1 MAQVNRA
8 NVASNLNT
16 GAAWLG
22 GGSGTGGQPGSI
34 DIAAWGT
41 PNITTGPSQAL
52 GGAVSWQ
59 GILLQSAQTTNI
71 VIGTTSAALTVGTS
85 GIDLSASG
93 ANLTIASPVTVT
105 LGANQTWNVASGRT
119 LAMSGATGAISG
131 AAKNVIVSGAGTTTL
146 IGNSLLSWTNSTL
159 TVSGGLVT
167 ASDTRSFGAASN
179 TVVVTAGGAVRVSGS
194 AATGPNNYTVS
205 GQGASGLQAA
215 AIYFAAAGLFASGRT
230 LTLSGASPVIAFTGS
245 HAGTIAGSPTS
256 GDVTF
261 SMVGA
266 NVSAAT
272 FSAAGSFTV
281 PNGNRVVLQGVNPIG
296 SGTQAAA
303 DFCLETSDTTS
314 GGLGNA
320 SNKVSVKSTL
330 SLTGSGNNSVALARD
345 YFFEGESTEAAPIGT
360 NTYNINPFGSTGT
373 TWTFTGTLTGTANYW
388 VKARSDSTSLN
399 TIQLGSTGAGKL
411 DGSWSLRSFSSSQTI
426 RFHPDLNTSTWTGA
440 IYAFRVAYGKSP
452 TGAATWA
459 GSGTV
464 DNTSGSSLTLAHS
477 SYTLLGN
484 LTFTGSSDMSLG
496 SGNVTH
502 TSTALTVTANTLTIP
517 GNIGGSGGF
526 IKNGAGTLV
535 LSGNNTGIS
544 GLTWSAGNLTL
555 NDNGGVA
562 GTTTFTI
569 SVTPATLDS
578 TSSVTLAQSGTNQIN
593 ASFTWRGTANLT
605 LGTGNFAFSADRT
618 ITFTNTGENGT
629 LKFQGAIP
637 SIAATVTLDIGGST
651 ASAKQRVT
659 LVGSNGSLADTT
671 AANQHAVTAGY
682 FRIEN
687 NNGLG
692 AATTTTT
699 WWVGATNLGAVT
711 TKSALELAGVT
722 TPDTKNVNIY
732 GQGPNDDGALIGASG
747 SSTFSGS
754 IGVPNVAGARIGVKA
769 GATLTLLGS
778 GTYQNINPAIANT
791 PLTFT
796 AEGSGTLNQ
805 NRILGAN
812 AGAVSIANGPGT
824 VVLSRANLH
833 TGAMT
838 CSAGT
843 TRLTHANAVGAG
855 GGNNVIVMAGATIEV
870 NGVKEFFPATL
881 TLGSS
886 GTPAIFK
893 ISA

>member
-8 NVASNLNT
+8 NAAVNLNLP
-16 GAAWLG
+16 GAWN
-22 GGSGTGGQPGSI
+22 GGSGPAPTAS

-41 PNITTGPSQAL
+41 PNTTVGNSQSL
-52 GGAVSWQ
+52 GGTVSWQ
-59 GILLQSAQTTNI
+59 GILLQSAQTSNI
-71 VIGTTSAALTVGTS
+71 SIGTTGAMTIGSS
-85 GIDLSASG
+85 GIDLSASV
-93 ANLTIASPVTVT
+93 ANLTIATPVTVT
-105 LGANQTWNVASGRT
+105 LGANQPWSVASGRT
-119 LAMSGATGAISG
+119 LTISSVITG
-131 AAKNVIVSGAGTTTL
+131 AAKNVTVSGAGTTTL
-146 IGNSLLSWTNSTL
+146 SGSSFSSWTNSTL
-159 TVSGGLVT
+159 TVSGGLVLAT
-167 ASDTRSFGAASN
+167 DARPLGSTSN
-179 TVVVTAGGAVRVSGS
+179 TVAVTTGGAVRVSGTN
-194 AATGPNNYTVS
+194 ANGPNTYTAS

-215 AIYFAAAGLFASGRT
+215 AIYFAGTGQFASGRT
-230 LTLSGASPVIAFTGS
+230 LTLSGASPVIAVTGS
-245 HAGTIAGSPTS
+245 HAGTIAGSSIT

-261 SMVGA
+261 SLVGT
-266 NVSAAT
+266 NTTDAT
-272 FSAAGSFTV
+272 FSSAGSFTV

-296 SGTQAAA
+296 SGTPTAA

-330 SLTGSGNNSVALARD
+330 SLTGSSGNSVALARD
-345 YFFEGESTEAAPIGT
+345 YFFEGQSTEAAPTGA
-360 NTYNINPFGSTGT
+360 NTYSINPYGSTGT
-373 TWTFTGTLTGTANYW
+373 TWTFTGTLTGTSNYW
-388 VKARSDSTSLN
+388 VKASAQAVSLH
-399 TIQLGSTGAGKL
+399 TVQFGSTGAGKL
-411 DGSWSLRSFSSSQTI
+411 DGSWSLRSFVSNQTI
-426 RFHPDLNTSTWTGA
+426 RFHPDLDISTWTGA

-484 LTFTGSSDMSLG
+484 LTFTGSSSMSLG
-496 SGNVTH
+496 LGNVTH
-502 TSTALTVTANTLTIP
+502 TNTALTVTANTLTIP

-569 SVTPATLDS
+569 SGTPATLDS
-578 TSSVTLAQSGTNQIN
+578 TSSATLTQSGTNSLGVN
-593 ASFTWRGTANLT
+593 FTWKGTANLT
-605 LGTGNFAFSADRT
+605 FGTGNFFFNTDRT
-618 ITFTNTGENGT
+618 IAFTNTGETGT

-637 SIAATVTLDIGGST
+637 STAATVALDVGGST

-659 LVGSNGSLADTT
+659 LVGSNGSLADATP
-671 AANQHAVTAGY
+671 ANQHAVTAGY

-692 AATTTTT
+692 AVSATTT
-699 WWVGATNLGAVT
+699 WWVGATNLGVPT
-711 TKSALELAGVT
+711 TKAALELAGVT
-722 TPDTKNVNIY
+722 TPDIKNVNIY
-732 GQGPNDDGALIGASG
+732 GQGPDDDGALIGASG

-778 GTYQNINPAIANT
+778 GTYQNINPAVANT

-796 AEGSGTLNQ
+796 AASGGTLNVD
-805 NRILGAN
+805 RILGSSGTSN
-812 AGAVSIANGPGT
+812 AGAVSIVNGDGT

-843 TRLTHANAVGAG
+843 TKLTNVAAVGAG
-855 GGNNVIVMAGATIEV
+855 AGNSVTVTAGATMESA
-870 NGVKEFFPATL
+870 VKAVFPATL
-881 TLGSS
+881 TLGNT